1 MYTLGNTKVSGG
13 HKVWYQDEFIPVAD
27 HPDAVRTADSKN
39 LVCINTD
46 LRYFTIENYIFMD
59 FTEFGPVSGLAG
71 STLIAPSLQ
80 ISEVHI
86 GDILNGEV
94 VRGTVMHAVNEKTVL
109 YNLITDKSLES
120 GKVEKY

>member
-1 MYTLGNTKVSGG
+1 
-13 HKVWYQDEFIPVAD
+13 
-27 HPDAVRTADSKN
+27 
-39 LVCINTD
+39 
-46 LRYFTIENYIFMD
+46 MD